1 VPQCQAVLKA
11 PCVPT
16 VAFDQQGLVFAV
28 GLDKGSIKL
37 YDASNYDQGPFENF
51 VVGVAGGQGTGKMV
65 WGGKGGG
72 ALRQLDWCMLCL
84 PGPSMHLPPWL

>member
-1 VPQCQAVLKA
+1 VLKA

-51 VVGVAGGQGTGKMV
+51 VVGAARGQE
-65 WGGKGGG
+65 
-72 ALRQLDWCMLCL
+72 RSC
-84 PGPSMHLPPWL
+84 

>member
-1 VPQCQAVLKA
+1 MYTPTPLQDHEVRLWDLRVPQCQAVLKA

-51 VVGVAGGQGTGKMV
+51 VVGCARGARGDGVGGAGFGAGLGQG
-65 WGGKGGG
+65 
-72 ALRQLDWCMLCL
+72 
-84 PGPSMHLPPWL
+84 